1 MASLFQGGGAS
12 TKKIRR
18 PLSSINKKGL
28 STRPIYSDNLTLLV
42 NLY

>member
-12 TKKIRR
+12 GKKFRR
-18 PLSSINKKGL
+18 PLHPSNKKGL
-28 STRPIYSDNLTLLV
+28 STRPIYSDNLSLLV